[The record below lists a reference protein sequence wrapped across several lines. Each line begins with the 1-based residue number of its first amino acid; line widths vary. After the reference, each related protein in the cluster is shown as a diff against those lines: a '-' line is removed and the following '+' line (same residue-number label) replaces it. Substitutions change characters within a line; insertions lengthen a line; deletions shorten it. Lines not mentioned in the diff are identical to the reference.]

1 LNIFADIF
9 IFYLLSLADCA
20 YNQLVVEIQSGSA
33 VSVCHFL
40 LGWNDLSGICPN

>member
-1 LNIFADIF
+1 MEIRLDTLKVEYICRYLH
-9 IFYLLSLADCA
+9 FYLLSIADCA

-40 LGWNDLSGICPN
+40 LG